1 MSGFMGDAASTGGTA
16 AEGRSVTQSSLPEAI
31 LARFRSQQ
39 SHQWKIRQRPV
50 SERVRKLKELK
61 RVIVAHR
68 EEILDAMY
76 ADFRK
81 NRSEAELSEIQLVFT
96 ELNEVIAHTPEWA
109 RTVTVPT
116 PIHLFGTRSE
126 IRYQPRGVVLIMAA
140 WNYPFA
146 LVFAPL
152 AAAVAAGNC
161 VIARPSEKV
170 PNTSRVSG
178 KIVAEVFEPE
188 EVALIEG
195 DQACAA
201 ALLDLPF
208 DHVFFTGSSPVGQKI
223 MAAAATHLSSVTLEL
238 GGKSPVIVDE
248 TADISHA
255 ARCIVWGKFVN
266 AGQTCVAPDYAF
278 VHRSKSEAF
287 FEAARVALAESYG
300 ATAGERQSSDDY
312 CRMIDDFNTHRVGG
326 LLEKALAAG
335 ARIEAGGEIDDRE
348 RYIAPTVLSGV
359 RPESPLMQNEIFGP
373 LLPVLT
379 YESREEIYEFLRSRP
394 KPLALYIFS
403 RAQRNI
409 EELVERTQ
417 AGGTVV
423 NNCLMHLLN
432 PNLPFGGAGASG
444 FGSYHGQFGFKA
456 FSHERAV
463 LVQGWPRLSHLFYP
477 PYSRLKSGWLGS
489 VVKLA
494 RRLRD

>member
-1 MSGFMGDAASTGGTA
+1 MSEFMRDTAPPDALTGRMRRG
-16 AEGRSVTQSSLPEAI
+16 SDPVEAI
-31 LARFRSQQ
+31 IARFRSQQ
-39 SHQWKIRQRPV
+39 AHQWKVRQRPV

-61 RVIVAHR
+61 RAIVAHR
-68 EEILDAMY
+68 EEILDAMH

-96 ELNEVIAHTPEWA
+96 ELNEAIAQTPKWA
-109 RTVTVPT
+109 SVVKVPS

-146 LVFAPL
+146 LIFAPL
-152 AAAVAAGNC
+152 IAAVAAGNC
-161 VIARPSEKV
+161 VMMRPSEKV
-170 PNTSRVSG
+170 PNTARVSG
-178 KIVAEVFEPE
+178 KIVAEVFDPE
-188 EVALIEG
+188 EALLIEG
-195 DQACAA
+195 DQTAA
-201 ALLDLPF
+201 RALLELPF
-208 DHVFFTGSSPVGQKI
+208 DHVFFTGSSPVGTKI
-223 MAAAATHLSSVTLEL
+223 MAAAANHLASVTLEL

-248 TADISHA
+248 TADIPYA

-278 VHRSKSEAF
+278 VHASKAEEF
-287 FEAARVALAESYG
+287 FTAARNALAESYG
-300 ATAGERQSSDDY
+300 ATDDQRQLSEDY
-312 CRMIDDFNTHRVGG
+312 CRMIDDLNTHRVRR
-326 LLEKALAAG
+326 LMEDALAAG
-335 ARIEAGGEIDDRE
+335 AKIEAGGQVDARE
-348 RYIAPTVLSGV
+348 RYIAPTIFSGV
-359 RPESPLMQNEIFGP
+359 GPESPLMQDEIFGP
-373 LLPVLT
+373 VLPVLT
-379 YESREEIYEFLRSRP
+379 YQSRDEIYRFLQSRP

-403 RAQRNI
+403 RASDNV
-409 EELVERTQ
+409 EELVGSTS

-444 FGSYHGQFGFKA
+444 FGSYHGRFGFKS

-477 PYSRLKSGWLGS
+477 PYARLKTGWLGS
-489 VVKLA
+489 VIALA